1 MDNKLRI
8 QWFIEQNPNWEEI
21 LKEKPYCFNITR
33 DRMFERNLI
42 MFKYN
47 QIESD
52 FSIPLVRECRGL
64 ILDEDTLEKVS
75 VPFFK
80 FFNAGE
86 PNCADIDWKDCWVGS
101 KKDGS
106 LVKIVRIGN
115 RLLISTNGTIDAF
128 KATLADQLGCNAK
141 SFGELVAEALKTD
154 NLMTDT
160 FLDLL
165 EEGKTYMFELT
176 SPYNRVV
183 VSWPETRLYFLGV
196 RDNETLKE
204 TYFSDHRLSGVF
216 KTPEVYPLRSLDECI
231 KAASVLDCNQEGYVV
246 CDKNFNRVKV
256 KSPLYVSL
264 HHMANNHVMTYE
276 RGLDIVKRNEID
288 EVVAYF
294 PEFKDGLERIRSD
307 YQNMIKTIEDAQR
320 RFLENSRNCE
330 SRKDLAMLIKKEFG
344 KFSGVGFALLDKKVS
359 TVEEWVEKATTLNL
373 CKYLGYKD

>member
-8 QWFIEQNPNWEEI
+8 QWFIEQNPDWERI
-21 LKEKPYCFNITR
+21 LREKPYCLNITR
-33 DRMFERNLI
+33 DRMFGRNLI

-52 FSIPLVRECRGL
+52 FMNPLVRECRGL

-75 VPFFK
+75 IPFFK
-80 FFNAGE
+80 FGNAGE
-86 PNCADIDWKDCWVGS
+86 PYCPEIDWNHSWVGS
-101 KKDGS
+101 KIDGS
-106 LVKIVRIGN
+106 LIKVVRLGD

-128 KATLADQLGCNAK
+128 KATLAEQLGCRAK
-141 SFGELVAEALKTD
+141 SFGELFVEALKTD

-160 FLDLL
+160 FLGLL

-196 RDNETLKE
+196 RDNETLQE
-204 TYFSDHRLSGVF
+204 TYFLEDCLSRMF
-216 KTPEVYPLRSLDECI
+216 KTPEVFFLGSLDECI
-231 KAASVLDCNQEGYVV
+231 KAASALDCNEEGYVV
-246 CDKNFNRVKV
+246 CDRNFNRVKV

-264 HHMANNHVMTYE
+264 HHMANNHVMTHE
-276 RGLDIVKRNEID
+276 RGLEIVRKNELD
-288 EVVAYF
+288 EVVIYF
-294 PEFKDGLERIRSD
+294 PEFKEELEKIKMD
-307 YQNMIKTIEDAQR
+307 YHNLIETIKESQR
-320 RFLENSRNCE
+320 RFLEESSGCE
-330 SRKDLAMLIKKEFG
+330 TRKDFAMLIKKEFG